1 MKAEVKKALFTE
13 KSTAQLLDQ
22 LRMKKAG
29 SRIDAN
35 FPETI
40 VEKGAKYLL
49 LIFSRYSRNCIS
61 RVLWKNRFLHFRCPD
76 LRKWG
81 GIISLFQG
89 FVTVLIG

>member
-22 LRMKKAG
+22 LGMKKAG
-29 SRIDAN
+29 SRIDAD

-61 RVLWKNRFLHFRCPD
+61 RYRGRT
-76 LRKWG
+76 
-81 GIISLFQG
+81 G
-89 FVTVLIG
+89 FFIFGVPT